1 VNNMMTSPFR
11 SNHAGLVA
19 LLLLIV
25 SPIVVQAATEEQA
38 EPVAGG
44 RAMAIEMEA
53 QVTAIDLKTRE
64 VTLRGPRG
72 DETTLVAPERVI
84 KLEDVSVGDL
94 LAGTFIAALE
104 GEVRVPTAE
113 ELANPWLV
121 MEGSAVSD
129 DMANPSVETARRIR
143 AVVTIEQLNPETGVV
158 VVKDSRGKQHTIGDV
173 EPAKMNGVKVGQ
185 QAVMVFTQAMALTL
199 QKQAK
204 PAQ

>member
-1 VNNMMTSPFR
+1 MMTSPFR

>member
-1 VNNMMTSPFR
+1 MNNMMTSPFR